1 MAMVQPKSLKYRVWA
16 THIGMCL
23 LLSANDVPTL
33 DGNCDFL
40 P

>member
-16 THIGMCL
+16 THVGMWIFL
-23 LLSANDVPTL
+23 GYYDVPII
-33 DGNCDFL
+33 DGDSDFF